1 MRVYASEKRPE
12 AVASTF
18 NAQDVANNLGC
29 VYFPCLCVYFPCRL
43 APLKKKF
50 HLHIRW

>member
-1 MRVYASEKRPE
+1 VRVYASEKRPE

-18 NAQDVANNLGC
+18 NAQDMANNLGC
-29 VYFPCLCVYFPCRL
+29 VYFQCL

-50 HLHIRW
+50 HLYIRW